1 MALSINLRLLPCC
14 MQMTPVYHVIEDLLH
29 RRNTGVLPHRLWP
42 LTRALVVGVVALVGA
57 LVPDMETMVSLTGS
71 IAFSAIGF
79 ILPGVFFLRLQ
90 PAAGPPSWSAQLPRE
105 GTAGLPSP
113 TGHPSGG
120 GGGGSGS
127 TSGFSVHRMRH
138 WWDQIVAVLLIITGL
153 IGGTLG
159 VLSNL

>member
-1 MALSINLRLLPCC
+1 

-29 RRNTGVLPHRLWP
+29 RRDTGVLPVSLWP

-90 PAAGPPSWSAQLPRE
+90 PAAGPPSWSAHLPRE
-105 GTAGLPSP
+105 GTAGLPFP

-120 GGGGSGS
+120 GGGGGGG
-127 TSGFSVHRMRH
+127 TSDFSVRRMRH
-138 WWDQIVAVLLIITGL
+138 ILWDQIVAVLLIITGL

-159 VLSNL
+159 VISNL